1 MIMTLIT
8 SLVKALSAYLELK
21 NKSFYYDILEKSRN
35 RQSQLRKEIED
46 LRAEGTNDSND
57 IADAVFMQLCAEQ
70 KYCKHLS
77 ATYSPIESKA
87 ADSNK

>member
-1 MIMTLIT
+1 MSLIT

-35 RQSQLRKEIED
+35 HQSQLRKEIED

-57 IADAVFMQLCAEQ
+57 IADAVLLQLIAEQ

-77 ATYSPIESKA
+77 TTYSPIESKA

>member
-1 MIMTLIT
+1 MTLIT

-87 ADSNK
+87 TDSNK

>member
-1 MIMTLIT
+1 MLMTLIT

-35 RQSQLRKEIED
+35 RQSHLSEEIEKF
-46 LRAEGTNDSND
+46 RAEGTNDSND
-57 IADAVFMQLCAEQ
+57 IADAIFMQLCAEQ

>member
-1 MIMTLIT
+1 MLMTLIT
-8 SLVKALSAYLELK
+8 SLVKALSNYLELK
-21 NKSFYYDILEKSRN
+21 NKSFYYDIIEKSKN
-35 RQSQLRKEIED
+35 RQSQLSKEIEK

-57 IADAVFMQLCAEQ
+57 IADAIFLQLCAEQ

>member
-1 MIMTLIT
+1 MLMTLIT

-35 RQSQLRKEIED
+35 RQSQLSKEIEK

-57 IADAVFMQLCAEQ
+57 IADAVFLQLIAEQ

-77 ATYSPIESKA
+77 ATYSPTESKA
-87 ADSNK
+87 ANSNK

>member
-1 MIMTLIT
+1 MLMSLIT
-8 SLVKALSAYLELK
+8 SLIKTLSVYLELK

-35 RQSQLRKEIED
+35 RQTQIAHAIEQLR
-46 LRAEGTNDSND
+46 AQGTNDSND
-57 IADAVFMQLCAEQ
+57 IADAMFLQLTAEQ

-77 ATYSPIESKA
+77 TTYSPIESKA

>member
-1 MIMTLIT
+1 MLMTLIT

-21 NKSFYYDILEKSRN
+21 NKSFYYDILEKSRT
-35 RQSQLRKEIED
+35 RQSQLSKEIEK

-57 IADAVFMQLCAEQ
+57 IADAIFLQFVAEQ

-77 ATYSPIESKA
+77 ATYSPIEGKA
-87 ADSNK
+87 TDSNK

>member
-1 MIMTLIT
+1 MIMTLIA

>member
-1 MIMTLIT
+1 MLLSLIAN
-8 SLVKALSAYLELK
+8 LIKAISAYLELK

-35 RQSQLRKEIED
+35 RQTQLRKEIEN

-87 ADSNK
+87 NDTNK

>member
-1 MIMTLIT
+1 MLMTLIT

-21 NKSFYYDILEKSRN
+21 NKSFYYDILEKSRT
-35 RQSQLRKEIED
+35 RQSQLGKEIEK

-57 IADAVFMQLCAEQ
+57 IADAILLQLIAEQ

-77 ATYSPIESKA
+77 ATYSPTESKT

>member
-1 MIMTLIT
+1 MSLIT
-8 SLVKALSAYLELK
+8 SLIKTLSVYLELK

-35 RQSQLRKEIED
+35 RQTQIAHAIEQLR
-46 LRAEGTNDSND
+46 AQGTNDSND
-57 IADAVFMQLCAEQ
+57 IADAMFLQLTAEQ

-77 ATYSPIESKA
+77 TTYSPIESKA

>member
-1 MIMTLIT
+1 MLMSLIT

-35 RQSQLRKEIED
+35 HQSQLRKEIED

-57 IADAVFMQLCAEQ
+57 IADAVLLQLIAEQ

-77 ATYSPIESKA
+77 TTYSPIESKA

>member
-1 MIMTLIT
+1 MIIALISNLIKTL
-8 SLVKALSAYLELK
+8 LSFLELK
-21 NKSFYYDILEKSRN
+21 NKSFYYDILEKSRTH
-35 RQSQLRKEIED
+35 QSQLVKEIER

-57 IADAVFMQLCAEQ
+57 IADAILLQLIAEQ

-77 ATYSPIESKA
+77 ATYSSTESKA

>member
-1 MIMTLIT
+1 M
-8 SLVKALSAYLELK
+8 KALSAYLELK
-21 NKSFYYDILEKSRN
+21 NKSFYYDIIEKSRN

-57 IADAVFMQLCAEQ
+57 IADAVLLQLIAEQ

>member
-1 MIMTLIT
+1 MLLSLIAN
-8 SLVKALSAYLELK
+8 LIKAISAYLELK
-21 NKSFYYDILEKSRN
+21 NKSFYYDILEKSRS
-35 RQSQLRKEIED
+35 RQAQIAHSIEQ

-57 IADAVFMQLCAEQ
+57 IADAMFLQLTAEQ

-87 ADSNK
+87 NDTNK

>member
-1 MIMTLIT
+1 MTLIT